1 VSRRR
6 AGRIAT
12 VARNVG
18 IIALALGSAP
28 RASAQQLLVGAERDY
43 VLYCQ
48 GCHGADGSGIEH
60 RVPALRESI
69 ARLMQTQDGR
79 EFLLRVPGAANSALS
94 DQALAAVVNWLVT
107 RFDATSSVQRAEFS
121 AAEVA
126 AARRRPLVGVH
137 RARLTISSRL
147 TAAGFVPPDD
157 Y

>member
-1 VSRRR
+1 MSRRR
-6 AGRIAT
+6 AGRFAT
-12 VARNVG
+12 AVQCVSL
-18 IIALALGSAP
+18 IALAWAP
-28 RASAQQLLVGAERDY
+28 QSPAQLPLVSAQRDY

-48 GCHGADGSGIEH
+48 GCHGADGFGIEH
-60 RVPALRESI
+60 RVPALRESV
-69 ARLMQTQDGR
+69 ARLMQTDDGR

-107 RFDATSSVQRAEFS
+107 RFDPAPESLHRAEFS

-137 RARLTISSRL
+137 RARLAISSRL
-147 TAAGFVPPDD
+147 TAAGLVAPDD